1 MCAGKGEEGD
11 RLNGH
16 TMVGVRH
23 GRCCFVLRTAL
34 TYLLL
39 VRPGFRRDVQDG
51 GADGLVQR

>member
-1 MCAGKGEEGD
+1 MLIEWQNIIPGTVVHRCGEEGD

-23 GRCCFVLRTAL
+23 GRCCFVLSAAL

-39 VRPGFRRDVQDG
+39 VRPG
-51 GADGLVQR
+51 L

>member
-1 MCAGKGEEGD
+1 MIMLIEWQNIIPGTVVSIKGRGGD

-23 GRCCFVLRTAL
+23 GRCCFVQRTAL

-39 VRPGFRRDVQDG
+39 VRPG
-51 GADGLVQR
+51 L

>member
-1 MCAGKGEEGD
+1 MIMLIEWQNIIRRAVVRLAEGEEGD

-16 TMVGVRH
+16 TMAGVRR

-39 VRPGFRRDVQDG
+39 VRPG
-51 GADGLVQR
+51 L